1 MAHPTIAEQITFLYT
16 TDLKRSAAFYE
27 EVLGLDLALDQ
38 GGCRIYRLTSSAYV
52 GICER
57 PAGEIQDQDP
67 GRRSVIVTLVTQDVD
82 LWYETLKQR
91 GVVFD
96 HPPRRNEHY
105 RIYHTFLRDPN
116 GYLIEIQRF
125 DDEPW
130 VAG

>member
-1 MAHPTIAEQITFLYT
+1 MTHPGVSAQITFLYT
-16 TDLKRSAAFYE
+16 TDLARSAAFYGD
-27 EVLGLDLALDQ
+27 VLGLDLALDQ

-52 GICER
+52 GVCER
-57 PAGEIQDQDP
+57 TAEEIQGRDP
-67 GRRSVIVTLVTQDVD
+67 GRRSVILTLVTQDVD
-82 LWYETLKQR
+82 LWYEELSRR

-125 DDEPW
+125 DDGPW
-130 VAG
+130 EAD